1 MSSVPWRIQ
10 QGTDYQAAR
19 PLIND
24 NFDKVASDV
33 TSLGASQTTTTLF
46 NSGSVAASG
55 SWRQTV
61 AIVNPGGSS
70 SYPYMT
76 APTAIAGVSAIVPSI
91 DVYVD
96 VDGDATYLY
105 PLGTNLTSS
114 SRALTIDAKLD
125 LTKADSSPATLTITG
140 RNHDASAHTY
150 YIHIKCTY
158 FASKS
163 TGIQGG

>member
-1 MSSVPWRIQ
+1 MSGVPNRLQ

-33 TSLGASQTTTTLF
+33 TALGAAQTSTVLF
-46 NSGSVAASG
+46 NSGSVATNTT
-55 SWRQTV
+55 WRQTV

-76 APTAIAGVSAIVPSI
+76 AQTAIPGVSAIVPSI
-91 DVYVD
+91 DIYVD
-96 VDGDATYLY
+96 VDGDIGYLY
-105 PLGTNLTSS
+105 PLGQSLTSS
-114 SRALTIDAKLD
+114 SRALAIDVKLD
-125 LTKADSSPATLTITG
+125 LTPVSSPATLTVSG
-140 RNHDASAHTY
+140 RNYDGSSHTY
-150 YIHIKCTY
+150 YIHMRCTY